1 MFVFVNKKAMSE
13 GGGGN
18 CKEECDCDCEEEC
31 DCERSDL
38 AANGVFLEKRNEKS

>member
-18 CKEECDCDCEEEC
+18 CKEKCDC

-38 AANGVFLEKRNEKS
+38 AIVKRVNGV